1 MTRLGARPLPG
12 AASALLSVA
21 AITAAVAVAYH
32 RVIFEGLVLS
42 GYDAQTYFF
51 AIRSYASRVLL
62 GGDVPLWNPYLFM
75 GAPFLAN
82 PQTAVFYPLNLLLM
96 PLDAARAVSLSV
108 IIHVWLAA
116 VGALVFARRVLNL
129 RWIPSTAAAL
139 AFGLGGTLSG
149 QTGHPNQLAV
159 IAWLPLALW
168 MVWLISTCR
177 AGWPALGLALIVS
190 LQILAGHPQQL
201 YMSTA
206 FCTAFLV
213 FALIVRRRDG
223 VSWSWRD
230 AALRGG
236 LYLSALALGAAMA
249 AVQILPSLLLSSL
262 SIRSGG
268 LALHEAGSFS
278 LTPGTLGPALLP
290 SFIYAPSSQ
299 EFLAFVGFTATWLA
313 ALAFFA
319 PVRRRFAFFF
329 GALTLVCIVLSVGPA
344 TPVFRGAHAV
354 VPGFDLFRVPARWL
368 LGLNISL
375 AFLAGMGL
383 DYLLGLKW
391 GWSRRT
397 LTALAAALAAVCGA
411 VAISVIGNENIPDTV
426 PRVWAVAAVLSLGVL
441 ALVSTRPNGWAVLIP
456 LAVAVELIAAQRPLE
471 LAKPIPVEAYSNP
484 GQVVS
489 LLPEGPGTPRV
500 LGLADP
506 SYEIN
511 DADRALLAS
520 RHQEALG
527 YPTFLEFLVSLKY
540 RDTLSPN
547 LPLAY
552 LRSSPDGY
560 DGGVLPTRDF
570 VLFKDALLPGAA
582 LAPDAILR
590 NQVEGVPDRKTLDLL
605 GAGYL
610 IVDRKNDIE
619 VDGVFFDRE
628 IELSVEAG
636 GARTVLFA
644 NETGVGEVAVIG
656 ELTVDEGG
664 VPPETSG
671 WIEILRGERVLAS
684 IPALPGAEISNG
696 KFAVEIGN
704 SIVTDLTASAYVSKR
719 KLDSPE
725 LADRIRIR
733 SAPGVQLTVR
743 AITVTNDQGLAIP
756 MPLKTADPLELLHW
770 TDAKVYKNPNP
781 LPRVFL
787 VNSFALADDP
797 EAAAAALRSD
807 DFDPREVALLERSY
821 EGMSPSRPFVGWF
834 GDRLRN
840 AGLRGPRARFGT
852 LGSDDAASLMEKAA
866 GVGDSSLEI
875 SIFDLGAGNAG
886 AEVRVRSYERGRV
899 GVDVKTAES
908 AILVVGDA
916 IYPGWRARIDGVE
929 TPLIRANMLFKAVLV
944 PAGAHEVVFSYEPG
958 AFSLGAA
965 VSIASLAALLAA
977 AIMLG
982 LRGRRKMRQA

>member
-12 AASALLSVA
+12 PASALLSVV
-21 AITAAVAVAYH
+21 AITVAVAVSYH

-51 AIRSYASRVLL
+51 PIRSYASRVLL
-62 GGDVPLWNPYLFM
+62 SGEAPLWNPYLFM

-82 PQTAVFYPLNLLLM
+82 PQTAVFYPLNLVLM

-108 IIHVWLAA
+108 VIHVWLAA

-129 RWIPSTAAAL
+129 RWVPSTAAAL
-139 AFGLGGTLSG
+139 AFGLGGLLSG

-159 IAWLPLALW
+159 IAWLPFALW

-177 AGWPALGLALIVS
+177 AGWPALGLALVVS

-206 FCTAFLV
+206 FCAAFLV
-213 FALIVRRRDG
+213 FALLFGRRDG
-223 VSWSWRD
+223 ASWNWRD
-230 AALRGG
+230 LGLRGG
-236 LYLSALALGAAMA
+236 LFLSALALGAALA

-268 LALHEAGSFS
+268 LALYEAGSFS
-278 LTPGTLGPALLP
+278 LTPAALGPALLP

-299 EFLAFVGFTATWLA
+299 EFLAFAGFTATWLA
-313 ALAFFA
+313 ALAFIA

-329 GALTLVCIVLSVGPA
+329 AALALLCIVLSVGPA
-344 TPVFRGAHAV
+344 TPVFRAAHAV

-375 AFLAGMGL
+375 AFLAGIGL
-383 DYLLGLKW
+383 DYLLALSS

-397 LTALAAALAAVCGA
+397 LTALALALLAVCA
-411 VAISVIGNENIPDTV
+411 AAAISVIANGNIPDAV
-426 PRVWAVAAVLSLGVL
+426 PQVWAVAAVLSLGVL
-441 ALVSTRPNGWAVLIP
+441 ALVLIRPRRWAVLIP
-456 LAVAVELIAAQRPLE
+456 LAVAAELIAAQRPLE
-471 LAKPIPVEAYSNP
+471 LARPIPVEAYSNP
-484 GQVVS
+484 GSVVS
-489 LLPEGPGTPRV
+489 LLPEGPGAPRV

-506 SYEIN
+506 SYEVN

-570 VLFKDALLPGAA
+570 ILLKDALVPGAA

-590 NQVEGVPDRKTLDLL
+590 NQVEGVPDRKMLDLL

-610 IVDRKNDIE
+610 IVDRKDDIE
-619 VDGVFFDRE
+619 VDGVFFDTE
-628 IELSVEAG
+628 IELSVEAD

-644 NETGVGEVAVIG
+644 SEIGVGEVAVLG
-656 ELTVDEGG
+656 EVTIEEGG
-664 VPPETSG
+664 IPPDTSG
-671 WIEILRGERVLAS
+671 WLEVLRGERVLTS
-684 IPALPGAEISNG
+684 MPVSPGAEIANG
-696 KFAVEIGN
+696 KFAVEIGS
-704 SIVTDLTASAYVSKR
+704 SIATDLTASTYVSKR
-719 KLDSPE
+719 GLDSPE

-733 SAPGVQLTVR
+733 SAPGVRLTVR
-743 AITVTNDQGLAIP
+743 AITLTDDRGLAIP
-756 MPLKTADPLELLHW
+756 LPLNTVDPLELLHW
-770 TDAKVYKNPNP
+770 TDAKIYKNPNP

-797 EAAAAALRSD
+797 GAAAAALRSD
-807 DFDPREVALLERSY
+807 DFDPREVALLEKSY
-821 EGMSPSRPFVGWF
+821 AGMSPSRPFFGWF
-834 GDRLRN
+834 GDRLRD
-840 AGLRGPRARFGT
+840 AGLRGARARIGT
-852 LGSDDAASLMEKAA
+852 LGPDDAASLTDRAVAPGAA
-866 GVGDSSLEI
+866 SLEI
-875 SIFDLGAGNAG
+875 PTLDLGAGNTD
-886 AEVRVRSYERGRV
+886 AEVRVRSYEHGRV
-899 GVDVKTAES
+899 DVAVKTAES

-929 TPLIRANMLFKAVLV
+929 VPLMRANMLFKAVLV

-958 AFSLGAA
+958 AFSLGA
-965 VSIASLAALLAA
+965 VISIASLTALLAA
-977 AIMLG
+977 AIVLG
-982 LRGRRKMRQA
+982 LKGRRKMRQA